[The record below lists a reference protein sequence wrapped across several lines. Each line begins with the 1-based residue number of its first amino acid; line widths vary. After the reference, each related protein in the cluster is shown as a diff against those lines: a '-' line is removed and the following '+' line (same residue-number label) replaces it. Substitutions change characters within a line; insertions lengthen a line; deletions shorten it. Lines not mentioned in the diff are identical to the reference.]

1 MTAKNTVSGTVTHT
15 VYYDGA
21 CPLCRGEMAL
31 LMKRNA
37 AGLLDFVDIS
47 APGFDP
53 APLGVRLD
61 AMLQLMHVRQRD
73 GSWLIGI
80 PAFEVMYA
88 ATGFHTTAR
97 WLRRPWFA
105 RLAARAYPWLVRHR
119 YQLPHTLVRGLFR
132 IQQHACPADAAC
144 RVR

>member
-1 MTAKNTVSGTVTHT
+1 MTANQPTHT

-21 CPLCRGEMAL
+21 CPLCSGEIAL
-31 LMKRNA
+31 LTQRNA

-47 APGFDP
+47 APGFDA

-61 AMLQLMHVRQRD
+61 AMLTSMHVRRRSD
-73 GSWLIGI
+73 GGWLIGI
-80 PAFEVMYA
+80 PAFEVIYA
-88 ATGFHTTAR
+88 ATGFHSTAR

-119 YQLPHTLVRGLFR
+119 YQLPHTLVRGFFR
-132 IQQHACPADAAC
+132 LQESACPPDGAC
-144 RVR
+144 RIH

>member
-1 MTAKNTVSGTVTHT
+1 MTANTNKIHT

-21 CPLCRGEMAL
+21 CPLCSGEVAL
-31 LMKRNA
+31 LMRRNG
-37 AGLLDFVDIS
+37 AGLLDFVDIA

-53 APLGVRLD
+53 APLGVDLD
-61 AMLQLMHVRQRD
+61 SMLQLMHVRRPD
-73 GSWLIGI
+73 GGWLIGI
-80 PAFEVMYA
+80 PAFVVMYE

-119 YQLPHTLVRGLFR
+119 YQLPHTLVRGFFR
-132 IQQHACPADAAC
+132 AQERACPADSAC